1 MAAATEPREVLPG
14 TLDLMVLKTLDTL
27 GPTHGYGIAQRIIQI
42 SDGILDLNQGS
53 LYPALLRMEQR
64 GWISSDYGISE
75 NNRRARFYSLTASGR
90 KRLRTEVENWLGM
103 VEIMNRLLAGTV
115 AEG

>member
-1 MAAATEPREVLPG
+1 MAVPTEPREVLPG

-27 GPTHGYGIAQRIIQI
+27 GPTHGYGIAQRIAQI

-64 GWISSDYGISE
+64 GWISSDYGVSE
-75 NNRRARFYSLTASGR
+75 NNRKARFYSLTAAGR

-103 VEIMNRLLAGTV
+103 VEIMNRLLAGTAV
-115 AEG
+115 EG

>member
-1 MAAATEPREVLPG
+1 MPREVLPG

-27 GPTHGYGIAQRIIQI
+27 GPTHGYGIAQRLIQI

-75 NNRRARFYSLTASGR
+75 NNRKARYYALTADGR
-90 KRLRTEVENWLGM
+90 KRLKTEIEQWKGM
-103 VEIMNRLLAGTV
+103 VQIMTRLIEA
-115 AEG
+115 